1 MKMETWFLGCAG
13 DRRHGK
19 PNRATH
25 TLTVPRDGLP
35 SARRAKGITLV
46 LVTMPG

>member
-1 MKMETWFLGCAG
+1 MKMETWFPGCAG